1 MIPGTEKKCGCL
13 SGISDRQA
21 LLLVLDGV
29 CELLAWKVATAKAA
43 FATQEPADKAEAEY
57 LGKVEKG
64 LANLR
69 KWATENAYARPITQR
84 QPGEEG

>member
-1 MIPGTEKKCGCL
+1 MIHGAEKKCGCL

-29 CELLAWKVATAKAA
+29 CELLAWKVSTAKAA
-43 FATQEPADKAEAEY
+43 FTTLEPADKAEAEY

-69 KWATENAYARPITQR
+69 KWSTENAYARPIR
-84 QPGEEG
+84 RREPGEEG